1 MIIET
6 QITEDGQEA
15 FNIKTDT
22 VVQLNEQSDAEIII
36 LRMKESDQ
44 TLPSE
49 ILAQIA
55 NIDARKMSEASFQS
69 EMDDATLVL
78 ASLADACVAHEFTSN
93 APTILTQ
100 KSEANGKTYSSLC
113 INKNGMNDEEVAN
126 WIEQNGDLS
135 DAQREAFLQQQGSKR
150 ITSWHYKSELDGAA
164 K

>member
-1 MIIET
+1 MKALIASIAALMAITSLSGCASIEPEPCSAEWIEWKSERVLHKFAR
-6 QITEDGQEA
+6 QNRGLVRDLRK
-15 FNIKTDT
+15 FSKT
-22 VVQLNEQSDAEIII
+22 
-36 LRMKESDQ
+36 R
-44 TLPSE
+44 
-49 ILAQIA
+49 
-55 NIDARKMSEASFQS
+55 
-69 EMDDATLVL
+69 TLVL